1 MAFRIRPK
9 GGTWSANIL
18 RPAARPRTV
27 GEMSFQRLAED
38 RARAARLQAALVA
51 NPEIRE
57 IALETNDRLFD
68 EAAERFSA
76 ALAQGV
82 TMRLEVAHA
91 VGVVAAGLVDSPAGD
106 DRFRA
111 AREVVIAGYIW
122 RMCELDPE
130 LARRRAAEGDDGF
143 GEAAAAT
150 RLRELRRARPDDC
163 WTTLVADA
171 AGQAVAAG
179 EAVHRASPGGP
190 AFGRRFLG
198 RAAALSRATVSA
210 AARLDAADHD
220 TLFVTGVCLRD
231 SEPAL
236 ADAPASERVH
246 VGVTPGAPAGRP

>member
-1 MAFRIRPK
+1 
-9 GGTWSANIL
+9 
-18 RPAARPRTV
+18 
-27 GEMSFQRLAED
+27 MSFQRLADD
-38 RARAARLQAALVA
+38 RTKAARIQAALVA
-51 NPEIRE
+51 HPEIRE
-57 IALETNDRLFD
+57 IAIETNDRLFD

-91 VGVVAAGLVDSPAGD
+91 VGVAAAGTVDSPAGD

-130 LARRRAAEGDDGF
+130 LARHRIGDGHAGF
-143 GEAAAAT
+143 GDAPAAT
-150 RLRELRRARPDDC
+150 RLRELRRSRPEDC

-171 AGQAVAAG
+171 AAQAVSAND
-179 EAVHRASPGGP
+179 AVHLASPGGP

-198 RAAALSRATVSA
+198 RGAALSRATVPA

-220 TLFVTGVCLRD
+220 ALFLTGVCLRD
-231 SEPAL
+231 AEPAL
-236 ADAPASERVH
+236 ATEPASERVH
-246 VGVTPGAPAGRP
+246 VGVTPAAPAGRP